1 MPEPSAPRRFV
12 AAVALLAV
20 TFAVLAPAPPAAA
33 QSDEAVLRRAL
44 DLERRLLRQ
53 QLTDYSGAR
62 QQEITAEARLD
73 QVAVEIS
80 QQAQRPSP
88 SATALT
94 RLRVELDEAV
104 AAAAASAEKS
114 RRLRESIDSRVQALA
129 LMSSLLA
136 AARPE
141 AVADVLTGSWRV
153 TIAPHDLGGTFEL
166 RQDGTAVAGDFRLDD
181 GRGGSLRGSFIDN
194 RLLLERVDSQRGFD
208 AIFEG
213 YVSARDGRMAGFWQ
227 PTDLATGGSGG
238 GGWAAIK
245 LAGENGEGEG
255 P

>member
-1 MPEPSAPRRFV
+1 MLEPFALRRL
-12 AAVALLAV
+12 ASAVALLLAV
-20 TFAVLAPAPPAAA
+20 AALPLPAAA

-53 QLTDYSGAR
+53 QLTDYAGAR

-73 QVAVEIS
+73 QVAVQIS

-88 SATALT
+88 SATTLT
-94 RLRVELDEAV
+94 RLRVDLDEAV
-104 AAAAASAEKS
+104 AAAAAAAEKS
-114 RRLRESIDSRVQALA
+114 RRLRESVDSRVQALA

-136 AARPE
+136 AAQPS
-141 AVADVLTGSWRV
+141 AVRDALTGTWQVS
-153 TIAPHDLGGTFEL
+153 IAPSNVGGTFQL
-166 RQDGTAVAGDFRLDD
+166 QQDGTAVAGTFRLDD

-194 RLLLERVDSQRGFD
+194 RVLIERVDSQRGFD

-213 YVSARDGRMAGFWQ
+213 YVSASDGRMAGFWQ
-227 PTDLATGGSGG
+227 PTDLATGGAGG
-238 GGWAAIK
+238 GGWAARK
-245 LAGENGEGEG
+245 LSEVSGEGEG